1 MSTEAPEIVLAP
13 LGGHLHTFVGAP
25 NTTLFERI
33 TSKTEG
39 MGRLAYVRLSWLVQ
53 HYQHGSAGDERTP
66 LLTYSSPQM
75 GQRATEQRFSGG
87 GSRVLDKTISGVIG
101 ASLWVPSSA
110 SDLYKV
116 VLDVRLFPSWAPGV
130 RRVEVLERHDEPG
143 MVSEWEVSLLG
154 LKRRFRSVLEEAQS
168 PVLLR
173 WSYEGLVRGWGRC
186 DIREWGD
193 GALAVFETG
202 LLRAQEPSL
211 EKLVGKAAV
220 REAATSHLKRCL
232 ARLGRTVASGED
244 ARRVRVGPA
253 EGAGRGGATKR
264 LRVVAA

>member
-1 MSTEAPEIVLAP
+1 VF
-13 LGGHLHTFVGAP
+13 GK
-25 NTTLFERI
+25 TTNE
-33 TSKTEG
+33 
-39 MGRLAYVRLSWLVQ
+39 
-53 HYQHGSAGDERTP
+53 
-66 LLTYSSPQM
+66 
-75 GQRATEQRFSGG
+75 
-87 GSRVLDKTISGVIG
+87 VIG
-101 ASLWVPSSA
+101 ASLWVPASA

-116 VLDVRLFPSWAPGV
+116 VLDVHDFPSWAPGV
-130 RRVEVLERHDEPG
+130 RHVEVLERHGEPG
-143 MVSEWEVSLLG
+143 MVSEWEVSCLG
-154 LKRRFRSVLEEAQS
+154 LKRKFRSVLEEAES
-168 PVLLR
+168 PVFLR

-186 DIREWGD
+186 HIREWGD

-244 ARRVRVGPA
+244 ARRVRAGPA

-264 LRVVAA
+264 MRVVAA